1 MEVYFGFGST
11 EREGFEHFP
20 IGTAVQRESMV
31 VLILFTFV
39 LVARRVVD
47 VVPYLAE
54 AFVVAE
60 DVFDIDVIASHG
72 FNFIRQDAV
81 RTHFWRTNR
90 WCLFVCFLA
99 RSQSQCCGQYHGKI
113 QCNFCVHFNVDFWF
127 CFSEALKRNSTHR
140 P

>member
-1 MEVYFGFGST
+1 M
-11 EREGFEHFP
+11 
-20 IGTAVQRESMV
+20 QRESMV
-31 VLILFTFV
+31 VFILFTFV

-47 VVPYLAE
+47 VVPYLTE

-60 DVFDIDVIASHG
+60 DVFDIDDASHG

-81 RTHFWRTNR
+81 RTHLAYKPLVPLR
-90 WCLFVCFLA
+90 LFLA
-99 RSQSQCCGQYHGKI
+99 RSQSQCCGQYLRQNSTQFLCSF
-113 QCNFCVHFNVDFWF
+113 QCRFWF